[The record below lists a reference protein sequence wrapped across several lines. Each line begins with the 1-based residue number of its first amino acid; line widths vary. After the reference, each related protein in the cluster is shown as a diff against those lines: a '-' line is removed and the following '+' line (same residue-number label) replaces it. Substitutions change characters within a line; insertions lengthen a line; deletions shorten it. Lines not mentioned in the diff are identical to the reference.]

1 MATSIPKRTGGFKGE
16 VKEINGQ
23 VAPQALTKAFRPA
36 GEPLRG
42 AVITGL
48 DRISADTFNLTY
60 SLNGVDGHVK
70 YTASLSQVSM
80 EFTDTTGSTHTEV
93 YARK

>member
-1 MATSIPKRTGGFKGE
+1 MKE
-16 VKEINGQ
+16 VEGQ
-23 VAPQALTKAFRPA
+23 VDPQSLTKAFRPA

-48 DRISADTFNLTY
+48 TRISTDTFDLTY
-60 SLNGVDGHVK
+60 SLNGAEGHVK
-70 YTASLSQVSM
+70 YTAGLSQVSM
-80 EFTDTTGSTHTEV
+80 EFTDPAGNVRSEV